1 MRPNCMNVIVNTTR
15 IRVPAENRNELLQT
29 IFPLLEPIRNE
40 RGCRAFGC
48 YVDIVD
54 ENSAV
59 LIGEW
64 ETEEALDTHLGSTG
78 CAVLFG
84 AISMLAGPGGV
95 DFNLLLHFDQNA
107 TRQRARRLI
116 RGKG

>member
-1 MRPNCMNVIVNTTR
+1 MNAIVNTTR
-15 IRVPAENRNELLQT
+15 IRVPPENRQELFQT

-59 LIGEW
+59 VISEW
-64 ETEEALDTHLGSTG
+64 ETTEALDAHLCSAG

-84 AISMLAGPGGV
+84 AISVLAGPAGV
-95 DFNLLLHFDQNA
+95 DFNLLTDVDRNV
-107 TRQRARRLI
+107 TGQRARRLI
-116 RGKG
+116 RGKE